1 MGLSRLTSHGKPGR
15 LRSMSTERG
24 LLDPGLPSDYAAVL
38 RSLAGRTI
46 TNIYSYIHVGDLPS
60 MLPGRLGGFSSGLE
74 VDSGLS
80 LVFSLLDS
88 LSAMAVYVERDANGQ
103 DWCEPIDEKQ
113 VRKIDA
119 GDPLHGASS
128 LMKFVGSTIE
138 RVEILHMNRR
148 QNRQL
153 VAPEER
159 GILLG
164 CGHGELVFGVGLDR
178 EDAMCDYPGIFLL
191 ADLRP
196 ERMLTMRRI
205 SLTS

>member
-1 MGLSRLTSHGKPGR
+1 
-15 LRSMSTERG
+15 MSTEQG
-24 LLDPGLPSDYAAVL
+24 LLDPGLPSEYAAVF
-38 RSLAGRTI
+38 RSLVGRTI
-46 TNIYSYIHVGDLPS
+46 TNIYSYIHTGDLPS
-60 MLPGRLGGFSSGLE
+60 IFPGRLGGFSSGLE

-119 GDPLHGASS
+119 SDPRDGASP

-138 RVEILHMNRR
+138 RVEILLMDRR
-148 QNRQL
+148 QNRPL
-153 VAPEER
+153 VTPEER

-196 ERMLTMRRI
+196 ELMLTMRRI
-205 SLTS
+205 ALTS